1 MTLTDWMIFNNL
13 VNTQNNTTPV
23 EIDSPVLETVLTW
36 IAYIIVRAIVLGLI
50 ALGLV
55 LLYCSVLTVIE
66 WWKKSKKN
74 KK

>member
-1 MTLTDWMIFNNL
+1 MTLTDWIIFNNL

-55 LLYCSVLTVIE
+55 LLYCGVLTVIE
-66 WWKKSKKN
+66 WWKESKKN